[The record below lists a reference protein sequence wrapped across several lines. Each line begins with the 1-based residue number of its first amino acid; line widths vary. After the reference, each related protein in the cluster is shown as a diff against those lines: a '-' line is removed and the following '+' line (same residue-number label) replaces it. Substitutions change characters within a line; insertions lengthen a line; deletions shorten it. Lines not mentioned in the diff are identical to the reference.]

1 MVFWLMLVVLG
12 ILAVFLGMVL
22 EVEGVRL
29 VITRFCYTGGFVM
42 MVFGGAGLA
51 VYFVGLIF
59 R

>member
-29 VITRFCYTGGFVM
+29 VVTRFCYMGGFVM